1 MRAAL
6 LLFLVALPCAA
17 AEDGTLTLAGPAIRG
32 YGACMQSHVREYAVQ
47 AKSIDDAILAT
58 RGACASF
65 RAYMVGRIVEGERLT
80 QGASADAAEL
90 TARLAAERVDENLR
104 PELARIALE
113 PAR

>member
-1 MRAAL
+1 
-6 LLFLVALPCAA
+6 
-17 AEDGTLTLAGPAIRG
+17 
-32 YGACMQSHVREYAVQ
+32 
-47 AKSIDDAILAT
+47 
-58 RGACASF
+58 
-65 RAYMVGRIVEGERLT
+65 MVGRIVEGERLT